1 MAACLI
7 DGGREIEGSNFHRTQ
22 QKAAMADQAPPSQD
36 GGAATG
42 LGGLVNMGFTC
53 YANAALQCIRQTK
66 KMAWLC
72 EPGRLATL
80 FEAQPKTDRR
90 RLQQDL
96 TTTFA
101 EVVQL
106 LGRCQRGQSVRPGEF
121 WRRVAPTV
129 QDTLYEHL
137 ASREPHDS
145 HEFYLFLLETLHEAT
160 ATEVEIK
167 VLRPPP
173 VTPEDRLVIG
183 ALEAWKK
190 EFTKEYSPFVDI
202 FYGLGHWQTA
212 CQRCGNITHR
222 WESFNSLKASVPAR
236 ADGGAP
242 QIAALLAADLEP
254 ETIEQYDCD
263 TCKEKTTVRRWFRV
277 WRLPQTVVLVLKRF
291 QHNGQKI
298 TTPVAALEG
307 GGEAMFDFAPFFSEV
322 SPERHG
328 TTRYTLRSIVDH
340 HGSSLGGHYTAQ
352 VRDRDSGL
360 DAADSWYFYDDEGV
374 ANMKGRGP
382 IFGESTY
389 ILFLERE

>member
-1 MAACLI
+1 
-7 DGGREIEGSNFHRTQ
+7 
-22 QKAAMADQAPPSQD
+22 MADQTPSSQD
-36 GGAATG
+36 GGAVAQDAAAG

-53 YANAALQCIRQTK
+53 YANAAIQCIRQTK
-66 KMAWLC
+66 KLPWLC

-80 FEAQPKTDRR
+80 FEAESKSSRR
-90 RLQQDL
+90 RLQQEL
-96 TTTFA
+96 ATTFA

-106 LGRCQRGQSVRPGEF
+106 LERCQKGQSVRPGEF
-121 WRRVAPTV
+121 WRRLGPTV
-129 QDTLYEHL
+129 QDTLYEQL

-173 VTPEDRLVIG
+173 VTAEDRLVIG

-222 WESFNSLKASVPAR
+222 WESFNSLKASVPGRGTPEPAS
-236 ADGGAP
+236 
-242 QIAALLAADLEP
+242 IAALLAADLEP

-277 WRLPQTVVLVLKRF
+277 WRLPHTVVLVLKRF
-291 QHNGQKI
+291 QYNGQKI
-298 TTPVAALEG
+298 TTPVAALA
-307 GGEAMFDFAPFFSEV
+307 EATFDFAPYFSEV

-352 VRDRDSGL
+352 VRHRDAGL
-360 DAADSWYFYDDEGV
+360 EPAASWYFYDDEGV
-374 ANMKGRGP
+374 ADMKGRGP

-389 ILFLERE
+389 MLFLERN

>member
-1 MAACLI
+1 M
-7 DGGREIEGSNFHRTQ
+7 N
-22 QKAAMADQAPPSQD
+22 
-36 GGAATG
+36 
-42 LGGLVNMGFTC
+42 
-53 YANAALQCIRQTK
+53 
-66 KMAWLC
+66 
-72 EPGRLATL
+72 TL
-80 FEAQPKTDRR
+80 FEPEPKTDRR
-90 RLQQDL
+90 RVQQEL
-96 TTTFA
+96 AQTFA

-106 LGRCQRGQSVRPGEF
+106 LERCKKGQSVRPGEF
-121 WRRVAPTV
+121 WKRVRPAV
-129 QDTLYEHL
+129 HDTLYEHL
-137 ASREPHDS
+137 ANREPHDS
-145 HEFYLFLLETLHEAT
+145 HEFYLFLLQTLHEAT
-160 ATEVEIK
+160 ATEVEIR

-173 VTPEDRLVIG
+173 VTAEDRLVIG

-236 ADGGAP
+236 AEGHAD
-242 QIAALLAADLEP
+242 IAALLAADLEP

-277 WRLPQTVVLVLKRF
+277 WRLPHTVVLVLKRF
-291 QHNGQKI
+291 QQNGQKI

-307 GGEAMFDFAPFFSEV
+307 GTFDFSPYFSEV
-322 SPERHG
+322 SPERNG
-328 TTRYTLRSIVDH
+328 VSRYTLRSIVDH

-352 VRDRDSGL
+352 VRHRDSGDEAL
-360 DAADSWYFYDDEGV
+360 SWYFYDDEGV

-389 ILFLERE
+389 MLFLERG